1 MRLGWPVWGGRAAHR
16 SRPRVAQAIQAARA
30 AHSAT
35 AGQPQLAAWV
45 SSVWA
50 ETPAIAGAFI
60 SERAQLRPAG
70 AGLSPDLVRA
80 TARAARA
87 SGRPTAE
94 VWSEA
99 LRDWLASR
107 GASGDEYGDR
117 PALSLLNPRR
127 AQAWQAIEATM
138 GELRAS

>member
-80 TARAARA
+80 TGRAAAAR
-87 SGRPTAE
+87 GRPPGGGG
-94 VWSEA
+94 
-99 LRDWLASR
+99 R
-107 GASGDEYGDR
+107 GAWRDR
-117 PALSLLNPRR
+117 
-127 AQAWQAIEATM
+127 
-138 GELRAS
+138 